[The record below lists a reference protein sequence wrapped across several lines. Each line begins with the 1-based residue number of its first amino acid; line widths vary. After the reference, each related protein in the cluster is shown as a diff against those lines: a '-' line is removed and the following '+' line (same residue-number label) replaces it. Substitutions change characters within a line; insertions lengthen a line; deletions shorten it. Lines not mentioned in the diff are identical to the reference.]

1 LSQIVAAT
9 RWRFC
14 RSGDAGAELLEFGE
28 EIFGKVSR
36 FIEVLIKVAR
46 RQATSSRRDD
56 GWFAGGREG
65 LAYTVIGL
73 EGLSAIRTSAAR

>member
-1 LSQIVAAT
+1 MDGGEEVACGLVVT
-9 RWRFC
+9 C
-14 RSGDAGAELLEFGE
+14 GDGAELLEFGE

-56 GWFAGGREG
+56 GWFAGGGEG